1 MSERIAV
8 VYISLGEYLSRDEVI
23 AKITETGRGPKDDV
37 SDDLLLDLV
46 DAYNTRVGDRPATFR
61 GIWYPVEIKLQA
73 DRFVTGDFRRA
84 SKDYATIGTVASE
97 FNFDDVEQ
105 AETASITTADLVQ
118 WMFES
123 GKLADCYGNE
133 LDYVM
138 KNSSSIELAIGRK
151 PKMVITVG
159 TNAD

>member
-1 MSERIAV
+1 MSDIAV
-8 VYISLGEYLSRDEVI
+8 VYISFGTHLSRDEVV
-23 AKITETGRGPKDDV
+23 AKIISSSPHD
-37 SDDLLLDLV
+37 SDDGVVWTDDLILDLV
-46 DAYNTRVGDRPATFR
+46 NRYNYQACALAGGRKGML
-61 GIWYPVEIKLQA
+61 YPFVIKLQEG
-73 DRFVTGDFRRA
+73 RFATTGN
-84 SKDYATIGTVASE
+84 YATMGVVVAE

-151 PKMVITVG
+151 PKMVIAVG
-159 TNAD
+159 I